1 MGFKLS
7 AGLGLALLLLAGSFK
22 MYYDKTQ
29 AEIESFHLQ
38 LERSIQNQKMLEG
51 TIEQQN
57 ENLKQT
63 VENHELMISQVE
75 RLQKE
80 NMMAQN
86 EVTDIRKKFSRHS
99 MDVLSIRK
107 PKLIENIINRGTK
120 SVLNDLKVITDE
132 TQFDED
138 IIIPIKLIKI
148 KKEEKNQILFLYLVK
163 LI

>member
-1 MGFKLS
+1 MWQIS
-7 AGLGLALLLLAGSFK
+7 AGLGLGLLLLAGSFK

-120 SVLNDLKVITDE
+120 SVLNDLKTITDE
-132 TQFDED
+132 TQFNENINISVPAAD
-138 IIIPIKLIKI
+138 
-148 KKEEKNQILFLYLVK
+148 
-163 LI
+163 

>member
-1 MGFKLS
+1 MGFNLS

-138 IIIPIKLIKI
+138 IIIPSSTAS
-148 KKEEKNQILFLYLVK
+148 
-163 LI
+163 

>member
-7 AGLGLALLLLAGSFK
+7 AGLGVALLVLAGSFK

-29 AEIESFHLQ
+29 AEIKSFHLQ
-38 LERSIQNQKMLEG
+38 LEKSIQNQKTLEG
-51 TIEQQN
+51 TIEEQN
-57 ENLKQT
+57 DNLKQT
-63 VENHELMISQVE
+63 IENHRLMVAQVE
-75 RLQKE
+75 RLQRE

-120 SVLNDLKVITDE
+120 SVLNDLKDITDE
-132 TQFDED
+132 AQFDKNNAT
-138 IIIPIKLIKI
+138 IKSWFV
-148 KKEEKNQILFLYLVK
+148 KN
-163 LI
+163 

>member
-7 AGLGLALLLLAGSFK
+7 IGLGIALVFLAGSFK
-22 MYYDKTQ
+22 MYYDKSQ
-29 AEIESFHLQ
+29 AEIDAFHIR
-38 LERSIQNQKMLEG
+38 LEQSIQNQKTLER
-51 TIEQQN
+51 TIEEQN
-57 ENLKQT
+57 DNLKQT
-63 VENHELMISQVE
+63 IQNHDLMLAQVE

-120 SVLNDLKVITDE
+120 SVLSDLKTITDE
-132 TQFDED
+132 TQFDENINISVPAAD
-138 IIIPIKLIKI
+138 
-148 KKEEKNQILFLYLVK
+148 
-163 LI
+163 

>member
-1 MGFKLS
+1 MGLKLS
-7 AGLGLALLLLAGSFK
+7 AGLGIALVLLAGSFK
-22 MYYDKTQ
+22 KYYDKTQ

-38 LERSIQNQKMLEG
+38 LEQSIQNQKTLEG

-63 VENHELMISQVE
+63 VENQELMVAQVE
-75 RLQKE
+75 KLTKE

-86 EVTDIRKKFSRHS
+86 EGTDIIKKFSRHS

-120 SVLNDLKVITDE
+120 SVLNDLKNITDE
-132 TQFDED
+132 TQCDENTD
-138 IIIPIKLIKI
+138 IP
-148 KKEEKNQILFLYLVK
+148 NPTAG
-163 LI
+163 

>member
-1 MGFKLS
+1 
-7 AGLGLALLLLAGSFK
+7 

-138 IIIPIKLIKI
+138 IIIPSSTAS
-148 KKEEKNQILFLYLVK
+148 
-163 LI
+163 

>member
-7 AGLGLALLLLAGSFK
+7 AGLGLALLFLAGSFK

-57 ENLKQT
+57 DNLKETIQ
-63 VENHELMISQVE
+63 NHDLLLSQVE

-86 EVTDIRKKFSRHS
+86 EVADIRKKFSRHS

-138 IIIPIKLIKI
+138 IIIS
-148 KKEEKNQILFLYLVK
+148 NSTSS
-163 LI
+163 